1 MVRTAPSGRSR
12 SRSRRIKDDEQDVAS
27 DGSSPSPDE
36 SRRQQF
42 AGKAGSGVRGGSFEY
57 FQQMQAAGIPEGYKS
72 ITELAEWPR
81 EKLIAIFGA
90 GSPSGAS
97 QRRRRF
103 ESVLQYGMMM
113 HTDFTGKGSVEQA
126 MRMLGV
132 TMEEPT
138 RNIFQGVAR
147 VM

>member
-12 SRSRRIKDDEQDVAS
+12 SRSRIKDDEQDVAS

-36 SRRQQF
+36 SRQQQF
-42 AGKAGSGVRGGSFEY
+42 AGKAGSGVRGGTFGY

-81 EKLIAIFGA
+81 EKLMAIFGA
-90 GSPSGAS
+90 DSPSGAS
-97 QRRRRF
+97 QRRSRF

>member
-12 SRSRRIKDDEQDVAS
+12 SRSRIKDDEQDVAS

-36 SRRQQF
+36 SRQQQF
-42 AGKAGSGVRGGSFEY
+42 IKPGSGVRGGTFDY

-81 EKLIAIFGA
+81 EKLMAIFGA
-90 GSPSGAS
+90 DSPSGAS
-97 QRRRRF
+97 QRRSRF

-113 HTDFTGKGSVEQA
+113 HTDFTGKGSVEQT

>member
-1 MVRTAPSGRSR
+1 
-12 SRSRRIKDDEQDVAS
+12 
-27 DGSSPSPDE
+27 
-36 SRRQQF
+36 
-42 AGKAGSGVRGGSFEY
+42 
-57 FQQMQAAGIPEGYKS
+57 MQAAGIPEGYKS

-132 TMEEPT
+132 TAEEPT
-138 RNIFQGVAR
+138 RNTFQGVAR